1 MAYTTVAKPSLHFTT
16 DIYAG
21 SSSAKTI
28 TGIGF
33 KPDFVITKDRTEAHA
48 WGLYDSNR
56 GIKRWLKSS
65 SAQSEN
71 NNAGASVVDA
81 SLTAFTSDGFTIA
94 TMSSDP
100 IGNKNGNEF
109 NTHMWKAN
117 GGTTS
122 TDSNGSINSTVQANT
137 TAGFSI
143 VTYTGTGSAAT
154 IGHGLGVK
162 PKMIWIKNRS
172 AGDNWTVYFG
182 DTNIVADPETDY
194 FELNALSGT
203 QDATYFNDTA
213 PTTSVF
219 SIGTDHRVNA
229 SSENYVAYCWSEI
242 QGFSKMGIYIGNGVA
257 TRGNVVYCGFRPR
270 YILVKR
276 QDGNE
281 TWHNQ
286 DVSRS
291 TREKDGSAGT
301 GGNPRQQ
308 RLSYNAGDAE
318 SSSNGTCDFFATGF
332 RFQANDARYNSENV
346 KYLFYAVAEASIV
359 GTNGTVALSK

>member
-1 MAYTTVAKPSLHFTT
+1 MAYTTVAKPSAHFTT
-16 DIYAG
+16 EVYTG
-21 SSSAKTI
+21 SGSAQSI

-33 KPDFVITKDRTEAHA
+33 KPDMVITKSRTDAYA
-48 WGLYDSNR
+48 WGLYDSSR
-56 GIKRWLKSS
+56 GIKRWLKTSA
-65 SAQSEN
+65 AQSEN
-71 NNAGASVVDA
+71 NNAGASVVDD
-81 SLTAFTSDGFTIA
+81 SLTSFDTNGFTIA
-94 TMSSDP
+94 TMSTDP
-100 IGNKNGNEF
+100 IGNKSGEYF
-109 NTHMWKAN
+109 TTHLWKAN

-122 TDSNGSINSTVQANT
+122 SNSSGSITSTVQANT

-162 PKMIWIKNRS
+162 PKMIWVKNRS

-203 QDATYFNDTA
+203 QDATYWNDTA

-229 SSENYVAYCWSEI
+229 SSENYVAYCWAEV
-242 QGFSKMGIYIGNGVA
+242 QGFSKMGIYIGNGTA

-270 YILVKR
+270 YILVKK

-286 DVSRS
+286 DVARS
-291 TREKDGSAGT
+291 TIEKDGSAGT
-301 GGNPRQQ
+301 SGNPRQQ
-308 RLSYNAGDAE
+308 RLSYNDDLAE

-332 RFQANDARYNSENV
+332 RFQANDARYNSADA
-346 KYLFYAVAEASIV
+346 KYLFYAVAEAPIV